1 MNRRLPLLL
10 LTATLGFAAPAAE
23 PPASAAERLQER
35 ITRLLGPRRQPA
47 PLPADLPNPFA
58 TARQEALSALA
69 EPTTTPATPVSTEP
83 SRLERLA
90 RTLRLGGTVQRD
102 GQPHLIIN
110 GNVYAAGSLLTLKEN
125 DATHLI
131 RVKEIT
137 RTAVTLSLDHEEFS
151 LPLR

>member
-1 MNRRLPLLL
+1 MRRRLPLLL
-10 LTATLGFAAPAAE
+10 LTATLGLAAPAAE
-23 PPASAAERLQER
+23 PPAVAAERLQER

-58 TARQEALSALA
+58 TARQEALAALA
-69 EPTTTPATPVSTEP
+69 EPTATPATSASTEP

-90 RTLRLGGTVQRD
+90 RSLRLGGTVQRD

-110 GNVYAAGSLLTLKEN
+110 GNIYAAGGLLTLKED
-125 DATHLI
+125 DATHLV

-137 RTAVTLSLDHEEFS
+137 RNAVTLTLENEEFS